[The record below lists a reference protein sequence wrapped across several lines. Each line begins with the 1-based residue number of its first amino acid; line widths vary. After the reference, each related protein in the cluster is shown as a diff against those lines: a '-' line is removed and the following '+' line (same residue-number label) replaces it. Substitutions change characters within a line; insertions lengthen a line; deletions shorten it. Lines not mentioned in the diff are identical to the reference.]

1 MKKPE
6 WKLDSRYGMSH
17 PHKDVVDVEHYRF
30 DNIKMGFGIIAI
42 ATFLAM
48 FWFVWND
55 GDVNPIEI
63 TPKGLEISRFDELF
77 SDFGY
82 LGMGYLWGENP
93 SWQYT
98 YQEGCLVNNW
108 YGCTSETTPLEFAQM
123 MFARGWDNLV
133 LLLCVVA
140 LVTVYQFAYFFLR
153 KPAPVRF
160 NRALGAIYTWR
171 RGQLWIL
178 PERNFDFTFKTE
190 LDYFSARSDSGP
202 MRLKLYSARNPNKS
216 RSFSLGSYR
225 NQLAYYGHFLGQDLQ
240 RFMTSVDGLD
250 LTPVPRRH
258 PYLWWQWSIFGKRDL
273 PDDIDQ
279 RAADWIKQQGIEI
292 PPPSDK
298 AEWEARE
305 AWKAQEA
312 AQKLADQKRQAAE
325 EEEAETARQSA
336 LSAARRL
343 FRKRQE

>member
-1 MKKPE
+1 MNKQE
-6 WKLDSRYGMSH
+6 WKQDSRYGMSH

-30 DNIKMGFGIIAI
+30 DNVKMGFGIIAI

-48 FWFVWND
+48 FWFVWNN
-55 GDVNPIEI
+55 GDMNLNKVKVWGYE
-63 TPKGLEISRFDELF
+63 LSHFDRLTR
-77 SDFGY
+77 DFGY
-82 LGMGYLWGENP
+82 VGYGYLWGEHP
-93 SWQYT
+93 SWQHT
-98 YQEGCLVNNW
+98 YQQRCLVDNW
-108 YGCTSETTPLEFAQM
+108 YGCTSETTPWEFTQM
-123 MFARGWDNLV
+123 MFARGWDKLV
-133 LLLCVVA
+133 LILYVIL

-190 LDYFSARSDSGP
+190 IDIASYRSDSGP
-202 MRLKLYSARNPNKS
+202 MRIKLCRASNPNKT

-225 NQLAYYGHFLGQDLQ
+225 NQLAYYGEYFGRDLR
-240 RFMTSVDGLD
+240 RFMTSVDGVD
-250 LTPVPRRH
+250 FTSVPLRH
-258 PYLWWQWSIFGKRDL
+258 SYLWWQWSIFGKRDL

-279 RAADWIKQQGIEI
+279 RAADWIKQQSIEI
-292 PPPSDK
+292 PPPGDK

-305 AWKAQEA
+305 VRKAQ
-312 AQKLADQKRQAAE
+312 QAAE
-325 EEEAETARQSA
+325 EEEAEEARQSA

-343 FRKRQE
+343 FRKRQ

>member
-1 MKKPE
+1 MNKQD

-17 PHKDVVDVEHYRF
+17 PQKNIVEVEHYRF
-30 DNIKMGFGIIAI
+30 YSAKLASGAAAIAI
-42 ATFLAM
+42 LLATI
-48 FWFVWND
+48 WFVWND
-55 GDVNPIEI
+55 GDVNPIEV
-63 TPKGLEISRFDELF
+63 TPGGLEISRFDELF

-82 LGMGYLWGENP
+82 IGMGYLWGENP

-98 YQEGCLVNNW
+98 YKEGCLGNNW
-108 YGCTSETTPLEFAQM
+108 YGCSSETTPWEFTQM
-123 MFARGWDNLV
+123 MFVDGWDNLLS
-133 LLLCVVA
+133 LLFL
-140 LVTVYQFAYFFLR
+140 LVFVFSFQFTFFFLR

-160 NRALGAIYTWR
+160 NRGLGAIYTWR

-190 LDYFSARSDSGP
+190 IDIASYRSDSGP
-202 MRLKLYSARNPNKS
+202 MRIKLCSAKKPKKCRT
-216 RSFSLGSYR
+216 FLLGDYTT
-225 NQLAYYGHFLGQDLQ
+225 QLPYYGRCFGEDLQ

-279 RAADWIKQQGIEI
+279 RAADWIKQQGIEV

-343 FRKRQE
+343 FRNK